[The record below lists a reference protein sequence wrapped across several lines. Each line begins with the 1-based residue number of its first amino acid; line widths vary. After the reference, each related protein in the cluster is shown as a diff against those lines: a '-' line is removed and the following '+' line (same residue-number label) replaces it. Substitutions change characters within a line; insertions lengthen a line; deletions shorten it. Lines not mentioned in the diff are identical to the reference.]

1 MGQESS
7 WADRVLVAL
16 AQLSEASPIKGEPT
30 AADALIHEDAASPP
44 KAAYEAVLEEV
55 ALQFAD
61 RFGSGDRAYEGSFE
75 ESEPVWHARV
85 IAAIGA
91 LEEKGLV
98 VRTPELALTSAGRGA
113 VGAARA
119 RLVKEPPM
127 PTPDVPSDRTGLPRL
142 MLSGVLA
149 APLRDEA
156 STAIG
161 APPIKDSA
169 DPTDARTDAG
179 TAKDEAGTEP
189 TKDDLTHIMIELNL
203 RYGKG
208 PREAFNRLD
217 RLWSRAAD
225 KSHPYRLTEEYAT
238 GALSWSQLL
247 CLVSADAVPVDWSRR
262 AIFRVWPDFEVR
274 PQMDASVITVKADAA
289 HRSFNCYGDDIV
301 WAVVDSGIHEKHPHF
316 KGYDTLHDPA
326 VKDLHRTFTG
336 IAPPTPDGALTD
348 DLGHG
353 THVAGIIAG
362 GLDSWTEGSDQDV
375 VVTQERY
382 NVADPEHPLHQ
393 PRKVNDAKAKLVGM
407 APRAKLVS
415 LKVLSAGGSARERV
429 GRVIQA
435 LAYVRETNA
444 ASDKLRRIHGV
455 NLSLGYDFD
464 PEWFACGRSPLCEE
478 VDKLVRTGVV
488 VVTAAGNSGYGR
500 IATEFQAPQNFS
512 FGMTINDPGNAERA
526 ITVGSTHRDS
536 PHGYGV
542 SYFSSRGPTGDGRRK
557 PDLVAPGERITSA
570 AAGSF
575 SAPVKLELGQD
586 AAVYVESSGTS
597 MAAPHVSG
605 AIAAFL
611 SVRREFI
618 GRPDEVKRIF
628 IESATHLGRDPSFE
642 GGGLLDLMRALQM
655 V

>member
-1 MGQESS
+1 
-7 WADRVLVAL
+7 LVAL
-16 AQLSEASPIKGEPT
+16 AQLSKSRPIQGEPT
-30 AADALIHEDAASPP
+30 ADDAVTHADAASRR
-44 KAAYEAVLEEV
+44 KAEDEAVLEEV

-61 RFGSGDRAYEGSFE
+61 RFGAGDRAYEGPYEDSM
-75 ESEPVWHARV
+75 PVWHTQV
-85 IAAIGA
+85 IAAIGE
-91 LEEKGLV
+91 LEEKRLV
-98 VRTPELALTSAGRGA
+98 ARKPDLALTKAGRGA
-113 VGAARA
+113 VRAARA
-119 RLVKEPPM
+119 RLAKVPSEPPQDM
-127 PTPDVPSDRTGLPRL
+127 PSARTGPSRL
-142 MLSGVLA
+142 LLSGVLA
-149 APLRDEA
+149 APLREEA

-161 APPIKDSA
+161 VPPSGDEV
-169 DPTDARTDAG
+169 DPRGAVTDAALGKDETNEEP
-179 TAKDEAGTEP
+179 AKDDT
-189 TKDDLTHIMIELNL
+189 THIMVELNL
-203 RYGKG
+203 RFGQG
-208 PREAFNRLD
+208 PGEAFNRLD
-217 RLWSRAAD
+217 RLWSRVAD
-225 KSHPYRLTEEYAT
+225 DRRPYRLTEEYAT

-247 CLVSADAVPVDWSRR
+247 RLVSADAVPVEWSRR
-262 AIFRVWPDFEVR
+262 AIFRIWPDFELK
-274 PQMDASVITVKADAA
+274 PQMDASVVTVKADAA

-301 WAVVDSGIHEKHPHF
+301 WAVVDSGIEETHPHF
-316 KGYDTLHDPA
+316 TGYDTLHDPT
-326 VKDLHRTFTG
+326 VRDLHRTFTG
-336 IAPPTPDGALTD
+336 VADPTPEGALVD
-348 DLGHG
+348 ELGHG

-362 GLDSWTEGSDQDV
+362 GLDRWTKGSEKDV

-382 NVADPEHPLHQ
+382 NVADPGHPFHQ
-393 PRKVNDAKAKLVGM
+393 PRTVNDAKAKLVGM

-415 LKVLSAGGSARERV
+415 LKVLNAGGSSQERA

-435 LAYVRETNA
+435 LAYVRQINA
-444 ASDKLRRIHGV
+444 ASDKLPRIHGV

-464 PEWFACGRSPLCEE
+464 PEWFACGRSPLCQE
-478 VDKLVRTGVV
+478 VDKLVRTGVIV
-488 VVTAAGNSGYGR
+488 VAAAGNSGYGR
-500 IATEFQAPQNFS
+500 IATRFQAPQNFS

-542 SYFSSRGPTGDGRRK
+542 SYFSSRGPTGDGRHK

-575 SAPVKLELGQD
+575 KAPVKLKLGQD

-628 IESATHLGRDPSFE
+628 IESATPLGRDPSFE
-642 GGGLLDLMRALQM
+642 GGGLLDLMRALQT